1 MRNILLMIMPTIIS
15 LHNAIGQINC
25 ISNLKFSVDS
35 FDIIIINVTP
45 ENIKRFDIIEND
57 KKLTHQSFVK
67 EFNKDS
73 SLFLMNA
80 SICDSSCRPLGYMK
94 VDGQE
99 MYPVNLGDGKGNFYL
114 KPNGALLLTK
124 DDALIVESSFIS
136 TFDNVVLGVQSGP
149 LLLNNGIVNPSF
161 TGNSQNRKIRCGVGL
176 FANNKGEKKLVFIK
190 SINPVSFYAF
200 TMVFQ
205 KRFSCDAA
213 LCLESSGCV
222 MNLPYLK
229 DSNFDIRNS
238 VICRYIKY

>member
-1 MRNILLMIMPTIIS
+1 MLSILS
-15 LHNAIGQINC
+15 LHNAMGQVNC

-35 FDIIIINVTP
+35 FDIIVISVTP
-45 ENIKRFDIIEND
+45 DNLKQFNIIENN
-57 KKLTHQSFVK
+57 KKLPHQSFVK

-73 SLFLMNA
+73 SLFLINA
-80 SICDSSCRPLGYMK
+80 SICDSSCRPLGYLK
-94 VDGQE
+94 VDNKE
-99 MYPVNLGDGKGNFYL
+99 MFPVNLNDGKGNFYL

-136 TFDNVVLGVQSGP
+136 TFNEVVLGVQSGP
-149 LLLNNGIVNPSF
+149 LLLNNGIINPSF
-161 TGNSQNRKIRCGVGL
+161 SSNSQNKKVRCGVGL
-176 FANNKGEKKLVFIK
+176 FVNSKGEKKLVFIK

-205 KRFSCDAA
+205 KRFNCDAA

-229 DSNFDIRNS
+229 DSNFDINKS
-238 VICRYIKY
+238 VICRYISLKL